1 MTMPEQAHHCSSGLT
16 KPFAYERL
24 FLWRLMHRGCHHSSD
39 VPSLASS
46 DTSHFSPVLER
57 IDDRAFSYCDSLE
70 NVSFPPVLKTIGKDI
85 CLFKMPIEGIL
96 NKNIL
101 EIILLS
107 QWNVVLLRSYM
118 IVEYYNLKTNY
129 KIMNRLRTIYLSLLF
144 ILAMNMTSVLSV
156 KAENYPYR
164 SDYLW
169 LTVPDHADW
178 LYKTGEQAKVE
189 VSFYKYGIPR
199 DGEVNYEIGDDM
211 LKADKKGSFK
221 LKNGRAIVNMG
232 TRKTPGFRDLRLFY
246 KLDGKTYQH
255 HIKVGFSVDKIQP
268 YTQEPKDFDA
278 FWQQAKDELK
288 NVPMSYTKEL
298 AKEYCTDKIDCY
310 LVKLQIDK
318 KGHAMYGYLFYP
330 KNAKQGSHPVVLTP
344 PGAGI
349 KTIKEPMRNKYYAEN
364 GFIRFEIEI
373 HGLDPRLPAE
383 TFQEISKGFND
394 ANGGYLANGLEDKN
408 RYYMRHVYQGLVRCI
423 DFLTSLPEW
432 DGKNVAVQG
441 GSQGGALA
449 IIAAGLDKRVTQC
462 VANHPAL
469 SDMAAYAEK
478 GRTGGYPHFN
488 KYHEILKNKDC
499 LNTMAYYDVV
509 NFARKVKAPTYLT
522 WGYNDNTCPP
532 TTSYAVW
539 NTLKCKKE
547 ALLTPINEHWT
558 TPDTNYQQMVWIKEH
573 LVK

>member
-1 MTMPEQAHHCSSGLT
+1 MN
-16 KPFAYERL
+16 K
-24 FLWRLMHRGCHHSSD
+24 
-39 VPSLASS
+39 
-46 DTSHFSPVLER
+46 
-57 IDDRAFSYCDSLE
+57 
-70 NVSFPPVLKTIGKDI
+70 LK
-85 CLFKMPIEGIL
+85 
-96 NKNIL
+96 
-101 EIILLS
+101 
-107 QWNVVLLRSYM
+107 
-118 IVEYYNLKTNY
+118 
-129 KIMNRLRTIYLSLLF
+129 TIYLSLLF
-144 ILAMNMTSVLSV
+144 FLAMNMMGGVNAM
-156 KAENYPYR
+156 AENYPYR

-178 LYKTGEQAKVE
+178 LYRTGEQAKVE

-199 DGEVNYEIGDDM
+199 DGEVKYEIGDDL
-211 LKADKKGSFK
+211 LKADKQGSFR
-221 LKNGRAIVNMG
+221 LKNGRAIVNIG
-232 TRKTPGFRDLRLFY
+232 TRKAPGFRDLRLSY
-246 KLDGKTYQH
+246 QLDGKTYQH
-255 HIKVGFSVDKIQP
+255 HVKVGFSVDKIQP
-268 YTQEPKDFDA
+268 YTQEPKDFDS
-278 FWQQAKDELK
+278 FWQEAKDELK
-288 NVPMSYTKEL
+288 NVPLSYTKEL

-318 KGHAMYGYLFYP
+318 MGHVMYGYLFYP
-330 KNAKQGSHPVVLTP
+330 KNASQGNHPVVLTP

-349 KTIKEPMRNKYYAEN
+349 KTIKEPLRNKYYAEN

-383 TFQEISKGFND
+383 TFLEISKGFND

-449 IIAAGLDKRVTQC
+449 IVAAGLDSRVTQC

-469 SDMAAYAEK
+469 SDMAAYVEK

-499 LNTMAYYDVV
+499 LNTLAYYDVV
-509 NFARKVKAPTYLT
+509 NFARKVKAPTFLT

-539 NTLKCKKE
+539 NTLKCEKE
-547 ALLTPINEHWT
+547 SLLTPINEHWT
-558 TPDTNYQQMVWIKEH
+558 TTDTNRNQMEWIKKH
-573 LVK
+573 LIK